1 MTGHGFS
8 YRSQGEPTKRAASVQ
23 KIKGIS
29 ATLRLFLRKFC
40 NFYPVRA
47 RSICHDLFHTDLPA
61 FMFGIWM
68 NNAKC
73 ERLCW
78 HKPIICLLHIN
89 LSKDRPALSHEKKP
103 NRRHGG

>member
-68 NNAKC
+68 NNAKLANGSLPLTY
-73 ERLCW
+73 RRVIHKFQMVSGNSWLC
-78 HKPIICLLHIN
+78 
-89 LSKDRPALSHEKKP
+89 
-103 NRRHGG
+103 